1 MLNTLAPLEA
11 DTISL
16 PVSRV
21 MKEYGEIGDW
31 LGGGSALHEVA
42 TVSSL
47 PTPVF
52 VERGTSY
59 VSFST
64 NNYLGLADS
73 PRLVAA
79 ARKGLDRYGVGNCES
94 RLLGGNLDVYPELEQ
109 KLAALKKKET
119 ALIFATGYLTNLG
132 VLSALVKPVQ
142 SARIYGYR
150 PSSKHTYAYFS
161 DEFNHLSIR
170 EGIRL
175 SEVQKFNFRHRDL
188 NHLESLLKKSD
199 ADGKIIV
206 SDGVFSQDGDIAPL
220 PELLELADR
229 YNAMVYIDD
238 AHGTGVLGAHGA
250 GTSEHFGVTS
260 PRLIQMGTLSKAYGA
275 LGGFIATE
283 SYIGEI
289 LRLTCSAYSFTST
302 LPPDQALAC
311 IEAIDMV
318 REEPERRAR
327 MWANQQYFLSLMD
340 KLPYRVLS
348 RTTPIVPVLIGDE
361 SLCDRFASLLK
372 AAGIHVDAVKFPAVG
387 IRKARLRVMLNAG
400 HTKEQIER
408 LVGVLE
414 ENQGLLAG

>member
-1 MLNTLAPLEA
+1 MLNTPVPIEA
-11 DTISL
+11 GTTSL
-16 PVSRV
+16 PMSRV

-31 LGGGSALHEVA
+31 LGGGAALHAVA

-47 PTPVF
+47 PAPVF
-52 VERGTSY
+52 VEKGTSY

-142 SARIYGYR
+142 SARIYGYG

-161 DEFNHLSIR
+161 DEYNHLSIR

-175 SEVQKFNFRHRDL
+175 SEVQKYNFRHRDL

-199 ADGKIIV
+199 AEGKIIV

-238 AHGTGVLGAHGA
+238 AHGTGVLGANGA

-327 MWANQQYFLSLMD
+327 LWANQQYFLSLMD

-361 SLCDRFASLLK
+361 SLCDRFAALLK

>member
-1 MLNTLAPLEA
+1 MTLAQI
-11 DTISL
+11 DVTI
-16 PVSRV
+16 PAVQTMR
-21 MKEYGEIGDW
+21 EYRDIGDW
-31 LGGGSALHEVA
+31 MGGGDALHDVQ
-42 TVSSL
+42 TVTSL
-47 PTPVF
+47 PSPVF
-52 VERGTSY
+52 RENGKTY

-79 ARKGLDRYGVGNCES
+79 AHKGLDRYGVGNCES
-94 RLLGGNLDVYPELEQ
+94 RLLGGNLDVYVELEA

-132 VLSALVKPVQ
+132 VLSSLVKPAQ
-142 SARIYGYR
+142 SARIYGFR
-150 PSSKHTYAYFS
+150 PRRKFSYAYFS

-175 SEVQKFNFRHRDL
+175 SEVEKFNFRHRDM
-188 NHLESLLKKSD
+188 NHLESLLSKSD
-199 ADGKIIV
+199 AEGKIIV

-220 PELLELADR
+220 PELLALADR
-229 YNAMVYIDD
+229 YDAMVYIDD
-238 AHGTGVLGAHGA
+238 AHGTGVLGAHGS
-250 GTSEHFGVTS
+250 GTSEYFGVTS

-275 LGGFIATE
+275 IGGFIATE
-283 SYIGEI
+283 SYIGDI
-289 LRLTCSAYSFTST
+289 LRLSCSAYSFTST

-318 REEPERRAR
+318 RDEPERRAR

-348 RTTPIVPVLIGDE
+348 RTTPIVPVFIGDE
-361 SLCDRFASLLK
+361 RLCDRFASLLK
-372 AAGIHVDAVKFPAVG
+372 DAGIHVDAVKFPAVG

-400 HTKEQIER
+400 HTRAQIDT